1 MYIFIGIGE
10 KAESTIYY
18 LRSTSRSSTTD
29 PETFKEGNRGCG
41 AAGVDLEA
49 CGRAQARP
57 ARFPDSCPS

>member
-18 LRSTSRSSTTD
+18 FGSTSRSSTTD

-41 AAGVDLEA
+41 
-49 CGRAQARP
+49 GRGE
-57 ARFPDSCPS
+57 SL

>member
-18 LRSTSRSSTTD
+18 LRSISRSLTTD
-29 PETFKEGNRGCG
+29 PETFKEGNRGRG

-49 CGRAQARP
+49 CGRA
-57 ARFPDSCPS
+57 